1 MAKSKTVFL
10 CRNCG
15 HKAHKWIGQCPDCN
29 EWNSHDEELADRVV
43 GAPVMIGEAPR
54 PITEITSVD
63 FQPTATGLPELDR
76 VLGGGIVTGS
86 VTLVGGEPGIGKST
100 LLLQAA
106 AALAQAG
113 KTCLY
118 VSAEESSEQ
127 VRLRAE
133 RLDAVVD
140 NLWLVSETSLPAV
153 LQHCDALSP
162 DFVVID
168 SIQTVHDP
176 DLTSA
181 PGSVGQ
187 VRHCAH
193 IMDTEAKR
201 RRMSTVL
208 VGHVTKEG
216 GLAGPRA
223 LEHVV
228 DTVLGFEGDRH
239 HALRLLRAI
248 KHRFGATDELGVFEM
263 MGTGLQ
269 SVSDPSRLF
278 LADRAKGVAGSVVVP
293 VLDGHR
299 PLLVEVQ
306 SLVAP
311 SPLASPRR
319 SAQGVDNGRLSLI
332 IAVLERRSNIGFAKT
347 DVFTSAIGGVKVAEP
362 AADLGIALALASSV
376 TGNPLDS
383 SLVAC
388 GEIGLAGELR
398 QSAHTERR
406 LIEAARVGFTRAVI
420 PAGAPPTPD
429 GILGLRAETLTEA
442 LHLTG
447 MIGGQN
453 SGFSRPPAQATS
465 TSRQRE
471 QRDRGLRQGPPR
483 GPGLTGSETDVDWGV
498 VRPLRPFRDE

>member
-1 MAKSKTVFL
+1 MAKSKTVFI
-10 CRNCG
+10 CRQCS
-15 HKAHKWIGQCPDCN
+15 HVAHKWIGQCPDCE
-29 EWNSHDEELADRVV
+29 EWNSHDEERSDRVSASHV
-43 GAPVMIGEAPR
+43 LVGEAPR
-54 PITEITSVD
+54 LIAEVTFDGYSAA
-63 FQPTATGLPELDR
+63 PTGIAELDR
-76 VLGGGIVTGS
+76 VLGGGFVAGS

-100 LLLQAA
+100 LLLQAV
-106 AALAQAG
+106 AALAASG

-118 VSAEESSEQ
+118 VAAEESSEQ

-153 LQHCDALSP
+153 LAHCDQLKP
-162 DFVVID
+162 DYVVID
-168 SIQTVHDP
+168 SIQTLLDP
-176 DLTSA
+176 NLSSA

-193 IMDTEAKR
+193 RLVNEAKR
-201 RRMSTVL
+201 RCMSTIL

-228 DTVLGFEGDRH
+228 DTVLAFEGDRH
-239 HALRLLRAI
+239 HALRLLRAV

-263 MGTGLQ
+263 AGSGLE

-278 LADRAKGVAGSVVVP
+278 LADRAKGVAGSIVVP

-306 SLVAP
+306 ALVAQ
-311 SPLASPRR
+311 SNLASPRR
-319 SAQGVDNGRLSLI
+319 SAQGVDSGRLSLI
-332 IAVLERRSNIGFAKT
+332 IAVLERRSQIGFAKT
-347 DVFTSAIGGVKVAEP
+347 DVFTSAIGGVKITEP
-362 AADLGIALALASSV
+362 AADLGMALALASSV
-376 TGNPLDS
+376 TGHPLES
-383 SLVAC
+383 GLVAC

-398 QSAHTERR
+398 QSAQTERR
-406 LIEAARVGFTRAVI
+406 LIEAARVGFTKAVI

-429 GILGLRAETLTEA
+429 GILGLRAETISEA

-447 MIGGQN
+447 MTGQH
-453 SGFSRPPAQATS
+453 SGFNQS
-465 TSRQRE
+465 
-471 QRDRGLRQGPPR
+471 PPR
-483 GPGLTGSETDVDWGV
+483 RGAPSGPVPSLDNLDDVDWTV
-498 VRPLRPFRDE
+498 VRPLHPPRHQGQP

>member
-1 MAKSKTVFL
+1 MAKNKTVFI
-10 CRNCG
+10 CQSCG
-15 HKAHKWIGQCPDCN
+15 HRAHKWIGQCPDCS
-29 EWNSHDEELADRVV
+29 EWNTHDEEMAGSVS
-43 GAPVMIGEAPR
+43 GAPTVVNEAPR
-54 PITEITSVD
+54 RITDVTSVD
-63 FQPTATGLPELDR
+63 FKPVATGQSELDR
-76 VLGGGIVTGS
+76 VLGGGIVSGS
-86 VTLVGGEPGIGKST
+86 VTLIGGEPGIGKST
-100 LLLQAA
+100 LILQAA
-106 AALAQAG
+106 AALAAQG

-133 RLDAVVD
+133 RLDAVVE
-140 NLWLVSETSLPAV
+140 NLWLVSETSLSAV
-153 LQHCDALSP
+153 LAHCADLKP
-162 DFVVID
+162 DLVVID
-168 SIQTVHDP
+168 SIQTIHDP
-176 DLTSA
+176 ELTSA

-187 VRHCAH
+187 VRHCANVLVN
-193 IMDTEAKR
+193 EAKR
-201 RRMSTVL
+201 QNRSTVL

-228 DTVLGFEGDRH
+228 DTVLEFEGDRH
-239 HALRLLRAI
+239 HALRLLRAV

-263 MGTGLQ
+263 VHTGLE
-269 SVSDPSRLF
+269 SVGDPSRLF
-278 LADRAKGVAGSVVVP
+278 LADRAKDVAGSIVVP

-319 SAQGVDNGRLSLI
+319 SAQGIDSGRLSLI
-332 IAVLERRSNIGFAKT
+332 IAVLERRSNIGFART
-347 DVFTSAIGGVKVAEP
+347 DVFTSAIGGVKVVEP

-376 TGNPLDS
+376 TAQPLDS
-383 SLVAC
+383 GLVAC

-398 QSAHTERR
+398 QSAQTERR
-406 LIEAARVGFTRAVI
+406 LAEAARVGFTRAVI

-447 MIGGQN
+447 MVGSSSSSAASQA
-453 SGFSRPPAQATS
+453 PPPS
-465 TSRQRE
+465 
-471 QRDRGLRQGPPR
+471 
-483 GPGLTGSETDVDWGV
+483 LTGSEPDIDWTV
-498 VRPLRPFRDE
+498 VRPLRPRRD

>member
-1 MAKSKTVFL
+1 MAKSKTVFI

-15 HKAHKWIGQCPDCN
+15 HNAHKWIGQCPDCN
-29 EWNSHDEELADRVV
+29 EWNSHDEELAERIAKPSMLM
-43 GAPVMIGEAPR
+43 GQAPR
-54 PITEITSVD
+54 QIKDVTIDSFHTTS
-63 FQPTATGLPELDR
+63 TGISELDR
-76 VLGGGIVTGS
+76 VLGGGFVSGS

-100 LLLQAA
+100 LLLQAVA
-106 AALAQAG
+106 AMSREG

-127 VRLRAE
+127 VRLRAD

-153 LQHCDALSP
+153 LAHCDELKP
-162 DFVVID
+162 DVVVVD
-168 SIQTVHDP
+168 SIQTIHDP
-176 DLTSA
+176 DLSSA
-181 PGSVGQ
+181 PGAVGQ

-193 IMDTEAKR
+193 CLVTEAKR
-201 RRMSTVL
+201 RAMTTVL

-228 DTVLGFEGDRH
+228 DTVLAFEGDRH
-239 HALRLLRAI
+239 HALRLLRAV

-263 MGTGLQ
+263 AGSGLE
-269 SVSDPSRLF
+269 SVGDPSRLF

-306 SLVAP
+306 ALVAP
-311 SPLASPRR
+311 SNLASPRR

-332 IAVLERRSNIGFAKT
+332 IAVLERRSQIGFAKT
-347 DVFTSAIGGVKVAEP
+347 DVFTSAIGGVKVSEP
-362 AADLGIALALASSV
+362 AADLAMALALASSV
-376 TGNPLDS
+376 TGHPLDS
-383 SLVAC
+383 GLVAC

-398 QSAHTERR
+398 QSAQTERR
-406 LIEAARVGFTRAVI
+406 LAEAARVGFTTAVI

-429 GILGLRAETLTEA
+429 GIVGLRAETLTEA

-447 MIGGQN
+447 MIG
-453 SGFSRPPAQATS
+453 SGTGFRADNAL
-465 TSRQRE
+465 
-471 QRDRGLRQGPPR
+471 RGIYG
-483 GPGLTGSETDVDWGV
+483 G
-498 VRPLRPFRDE
+498 

>member
-1 MAKSKTVFL
+1 MAKTKTVFI
-10 CRNCG
+10 CQSCG
-15 HKAHKWIGQCPDCN
+15 HRAHKWIGQCPDCS
-29 EWNSHDEELADRVV
+29 EWNTHDEELADRIAS
-43 GAPVMIGEAPR
+43 APVVVGEAPR
-54 PITEITSVD
+54 PITDIVSVD
-63 FQPTATGLPELDR
+63 FEPVATKIGELDR
-76 VLGGGIVTGS
+76 VLGGGIVGGS

-106 AALAQAG
+106 ASLAEQG
-113 KTCLY
+113 KVCLY

-133 RLDAVVD
+133 RLGAVVD
-140 NLWLVSETSLPAV
+140 NLWLVSETSLHAV
-153 LQHCDALSP
+153 LARCDQLSP
-162 DFVVID
+162 DFLVVD

-176 DLTSA
+176 ELSSA

-193 IMDTEAKR
+193 ILVTEAKR

-239 HALRLLRAI
+239 HALRLLRAV
-248 KHRFGATDELGVFEM
+248 KHRYGATDELGVFEM
-263 MGTGLQ
+263 TASGME
-269 SVSDPSRLF
+269 SVGDPSRLF
-278 LADRAKGVAGSVVVP
+278 LADRAKGAAGSIVVP

-306 SLVAP
+306 SLVAN

-319 SAQGVDNGRLSLI
+319 SAQGIDGGRLSLI
-332 IAVLERRSNIGFAKT
+332 IAVLERRSNIGFART
-347 DVFTSAIGGVKVAEP
+347 DVFTSAIGGVKVQEP

-376 TGNPLDS
+376 TGNPLAPD
-383 SLVAC
+383 LVAC

-398 QSAHTERR
+398 QSAQTERR
-406 LIEAARVGFTRAVI
+406 LAEAARVGFTRAVI
-420 PAGAPPTPD
+420 PAGAPPTPN
-429 GILGLRAETLTEA
+429 GIVGLRAETLTEA

-447 MIGGQN
+447 MIGNQN
-453 SGFSRPPAQATS
+453 EFQLPPSRES
-465 TSRQRE
+465 S
-471 QRDRGLRQGPPR
+471 DHH
-483 GPGLTGSETDVDWGV
+483 TGSEPEIDWTS
-498 VRPLRPFRDE
+498 VRPLRSKPRE

>member
-1 MAKSKTVFL
+1 MSK
-10 CRNCG
+10 
-15 HKAHKWIGQCPDCN
+15 
-29 EWNSHDEELADRVV
+29 
-43 GAPVMIGEAPR
+43 APAVAFEAPR
-54 PITEITSVD
+54 RITEVTSVD
-63 FQPTATGLPELDR
+63 FQPVPTGISELDR
-76 VLGGGIVTGS
+76 VLGGGIVSGS
-86 VTLVGGEPGIGKST
+86 VTLIGGEPGIGKST
-100 LLLQAA
+100 LILQAA
-106 AALAQAG
+106 AALSERG

-133 RLDAVVD
+133 RLGAVVD
-140 NLWLVSETSLPAV
+140 NLWLVAETSLPAV
-153 LQHCDALSP
+153 LAHCANLKP
-162 DFVVID
+162 DLVVID
-168 SIQTVHDP
+168 SIQTVFDP

-187 VRHCAH
+187 VRHCANVLVG
-193 IMDTEAKR
+193 EAKR
-201 RRMSTVL
+201 QNQSTVL

-228 DTVLGFEGDRH
+228 DTVLAFEGDRH
-239 HALRLLRAI
+239 HALRLLRAV

-263 MGTGLQ
+263 VQSGLE
-269 SVSDPSRLF
+269 SVGDPSRLF
-278 LADRAKGVAGSVVVP
+278 LADRAKDVAGSIVVP

-306 SLVAP
+306 SLVAQ

-319 SAQGVDNGRLSLI
+319 SAQGIDSGRLSLI
-332 IAVLERRSNIGFAKT
+332 IAVLERRSNIGFART
-347 DVFTSAIGGVKVAEP
+347 DVFASAIGGVKVAEP

-376 TGNPLDS
+376 TAKPFDAG
-383 SLVAC
+383 LVAC

-398 QSAHTERR
+398 QSAQTERR
-406 LIEAARVGFTRAVI
+406 LAEAARVGFTRAVI

-447 MIGGQN
+447 MVGASSPTRSERTQSVRGQVDHAMN
-453 SGFSRPPAQATS
+453 SEPP
-465 TSRQRE
+465 
-471 QRDRGLRQGPPR
+471 
-483 GPGLTGSETDVDWGV
+483 LTGNEPDIDWSV
-498 VRPLRPFRDE
+498 VRPLRPNRNRHSDN